1 MSKVNLRQSGQG
13 WDDFDFEESVPKA
26 AVPCSIQMSMLG
38 FVLDSSRS
46 SARGTLNHS
55 QLCSQIV
62 LGLFADFA
70 SEEFRIGVSVVFCS
84 KSSCLSLLQ
93 AKAPKAKAAVAS
105 ADSEGRK
112 SITSCRHAPG
122 TLAPPT
128 RSGSLIAGILF
139 RH

>member
-1 MSKVNLRQSGQG
+1 M
-13 WDDFDFEESVPKA
+13 PKA

-46 SARGTLNHS
+46 SARGILNYS

-62 LGLFADFA
+62 LGLFADCA
-70 SEEFRIGVSVVFCS
+70 SEGFRIGVSVVFCS

-93 AKAPKAKAAVAS
+93 AKAPKAKAAVPS

-122 TLAPPT
+122 TLAPLA
-128 RSGSLIAGILF
+128 RSGSLIAGIIF

>member
-1 MSKVNLRQSGQG
+1 MSKVNLRESGQG

-46 SARGTLNHS
+46 SARGILNHS

-70 SEEFRIGVSVVFCS
+70 SEEFRIGVSVVSCS
-84 KSSCLSLLQ
+84 KFKDLMPCIVTSQGTQGEGCS
-93 AKAPKAKAAVAS
+93 AV
-105 ADSEGRK
+105 R
-112 SITSCRHAPG
+112 
-122 TLAPPT
+122 
-128 RSGSLIAGILF
+128 
-139 RH
+139 